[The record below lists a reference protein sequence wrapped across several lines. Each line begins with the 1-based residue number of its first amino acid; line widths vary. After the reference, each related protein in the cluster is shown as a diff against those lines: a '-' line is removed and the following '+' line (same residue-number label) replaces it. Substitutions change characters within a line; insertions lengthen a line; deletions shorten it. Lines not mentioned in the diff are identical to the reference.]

1 MLTQI
6 IRKVIDVPNDKS
18 AWNEL
23 LHFGPVILAKPKR
36 GGANRNLSNIIVKRT
51 AAWGKDPLLVTQEHT
66 RDQAKSQVKTTK
78 WLPQSPAS

>member
-36 GGANRNLSNIIVKRT
+36 GGANRNLSNIIVKHT
-51 AAWGKDPLLVTQEHT
+51 AAWGKDPLLVT
-66 RDQAKSQVKTTK
+66 
-78 WLPQSPAS
+78 